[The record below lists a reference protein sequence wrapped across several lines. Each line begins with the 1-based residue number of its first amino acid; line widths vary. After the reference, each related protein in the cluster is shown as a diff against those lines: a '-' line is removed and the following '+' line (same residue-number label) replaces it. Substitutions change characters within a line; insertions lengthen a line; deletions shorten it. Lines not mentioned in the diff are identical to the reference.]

1 MGLDW
6 SSFPYMNDSDYFQRE
21 RIKQEEEKRKFLYRN
36 ERVVF
41 YQIGETLEIVVQG
54 VKFQGNGSDIG
65 MGVIGSIFA
74 AISEGIKQVGNQ
86 FKDTKGKIPK
96 SFGFAK
102 WTFILEGY
110 SLVFV
115 YNQGTKE
122 WYRGLASV
130 GYELII
136 FGITAS
142 IIGLISA
149 PWWLALIIAA
159 FIAFIA
165 ALFANSQWGKSA
177 LEWSA
182 EKIQELTETIKANL
196 EKAKAFFEANE
207 QDYYKPFRNKDFM
220 KNLCEDLTCKDFSE
234 QSLRDLLAYSGYKR
248 DSNEWQTFVHYH
260 TRLSLQEIFD
270 RENGTFKASYKA
282 MRDVTFE
289 RGVKSQKEARL
300 AYNAS
305 KPKIA
310 SV

>member
-1 MGLDW
+1 MNGNW
-6 SSFPYMNDSDYFQRE
+6 SNFPYMNDSDYFQRE
-21 RIKQEEEKRKFLYRN
+21 KIKQEEEQRKFLYRN
-36 ERVVF
+36 EKIVF
-41 YQIGETLEIVVQG
+41 YQIGDTLEIMVQG
-54 VKFQGNGSDIG
+54 IHFRGNGSDIG

-74 AISEGIKQVGNQ
+74 AISEGIEQLYK
-86 FKDTKGKIPK
+86 KGYISQASKK
-96 SFGFAK
+96 FSK

-130 GYELII
+130 GYEVIVY
-136 FGITAS
+136 GITAS

-149 PWWLALIIAA
+149 SWWLALIIAA

-165 ALFANSQWGKSA
+165 ALFATSKWGKSA
-177 LEWSA
+177 LELIS
-182 EKIQELTETIKANL
+182 EKIQELAETIKANL

-248 DSNEWQTFVHYH
+248 DNNEWQTFVYYH
-260 TRLSLQEIFD
+260 TRLSLQDIFD

-282 MRDVTFE
+282 MRDTAFE
-289 RGVKSQKEARL
+289 RGVESQKEARL
-300 AYNAS
+300 TYNAS
-305 KPKIA
+305 KPKIT

>member
-1 MGLDW
+1 MNGNW
-6 SSFPYMNDSDYFQRE
+6 SNFPYMNDSDYFQRE
-21 RIKQEEEKRKFLYRN
+21 KIKQEEEQRKFLYRN
-36 ERVVF
+36 EKIVF
-41 YQIGETLEIVVQG
+41 YQIGETLEIIVQG

-74 AISEGIKQVGNQ
+74 AISEGIKWLYDNKKMDSKLMGRV
-86 FKDTKGKIPK
+86 
-96 SFGFAK
+96 AR

-130 GYELII
+130 GYEVII

-177 LEWSA
+177 LELIS

-248 DSNEWQTFVHYH
+248 DTSERHLC
-260 TRLSLQEIFD
+260 LSD
-270 RENGTFKASYKA
+270 SYLSPFFSSPFC
-282 MRDVTFE
+282 TH
-289 RGVKSQKEARL
+289 
-300 AYNAS
+300 
-305 KPKIA
+305 
-310 SV
+310 

>member
-1 MGLDW
+1 
-6 SSFPYMNDSDYFQRE
+6 
-21 RIKQEEEKRKFLYRN
+21 
-36 ERVVF
+36 
-41 YQIGETLEIVVQG
+41 
-54 VKFQGNGSDIG
+54 
-65 MGVIGSIFA
+65 
-74 AISEGIKQVGNQ
+74 
-86 FKDTKGKIPK
+86 
-96 SFGFAK
+96 
-102 WTFILEGY
+102 
-110 SLVFV
+110 
-115 YNQGTKE
+115 
-122 WYRGLASV
+122 GLASV
-130 GYELII
+130 GYEVII

-177 LEWSA
+177 LELIS
-182 EKIQELTETIKANL
+182 ERIQELTETIKANL

-248 DSNEWQTFVHYH
+248 DNNEWQTFVYYH
-260 TRLSLQEIFD
+260 TRLSLQDIFD

-282 MRDVTFE
+282 MRDTAFE
-289 RGVKSQKEARL
+289 RGVESQKEARL
-300 AYNAS
+300 TYNAS
-305 KPKIA
+305 KPKIT